1 MRSPSWSGQG
11 TARPGPSVWRRPRS
25 CQDLRGGGDIASSGF
40 RPWALAPSPSQPGL
54 GLEPG
59 TFPVE
64 SIRRGPTLLGPEERS
79 WGFSICLSGHELPGL
94 GPDRGGGLREAL
106 LTVCCS
112 SCIPLP
118 AHRGPFPSWQAAPA
132 AALAPAPAKPADA
145 PPARRVS
152 VRGLLWECG
161 VWAGCEQGAQSSA
174 GRSRTVTKLPGNPHP
189 RPPHQEGIHN
199 QRWNHLPDGRD
210 PGAH

>member
-1 MRSPSWSGQG
+1 M
-11 TARPGPSVWRRPRS
+11 
-25 CQDLRGGGDIASSGF
+25 GGGDIASLGF

-79 WGFSICLSGHELPGL
+79 WGFSIRLSGHELPGL

-161 VWAGCEQGAQSSA
+161 VWAECEQGAQSSA
-174 GRSRTVTKLPGNPHP
+174 GRSRTVTKLPGNPYHHPHPPTPTPPPPLHPPASPGRDSQSELESPSRRP
-189 RPPHQEGIHN
+189 RPRRALENRETEAQTGH
-199 QRWNHLPDGRD
+199 
-210 PGAH
+210 